1 MRGHALRLVLAAAI
15 ASVVAPAYANWTA
28 SGQILYQHR
37 EWDQTGFTGTIV
49 NLPVR
54 FADVEVIDPNK
65 NGSNRHLAWGKTD
78 ANGNFSILVSDSS
91 TRAAVRASTL
101 TQTTQTSD
109 LFVKVT
115 TPSGSVYSGN
125 GPDALNH
132 GPNTNVN
139 WGTMVAQA
147 FAGAEAYNIL
157 DRGVFGAD
165 FIKVLTGSRPNS
177 SKLVTFK
184 WSATAERSNSSRYR
198 ATPSA
203 CATRPDTTTRSF
215 STSGHTTSSNIRR

>member
-1 MRGHALRLVLAAAI
+1 MRHLALRSALVAAVV
-15 ASVVAPAYANWTA
+15 SVVAPAYANWTA
-28 SGQILYQHR
+28 SGQLLYQHR

-54 FADVEVIDPNK
+54 FADVEIVDPTK
-65 NGSNRHLAWGKTD
+65 NGAKAHLAWGKTD
-78 ANGNFSILVSDSS
+78 ANGNFSILVTDSS
-91 TRAAVRASTL
+91 TRPAVRGVIL
-101 TQTTQTSD
+101 TQTVQTSD

-115 TPSGSVYSGN
+115 TPAGSVYAGN
-125 GPDALNH
+125 TSDAVNH

-165 FIKVLTGSRPNS
+165 FIKALTGSRPNS

-184 WSATAERSNSSRYR
+184 WSATAGNSNSS
-198 ATPSA
+198 TS
-203 CATRPDTTTRSF
+203 TRSS
-215 STSGHTTSSNIRR
+215 STSGRTTS